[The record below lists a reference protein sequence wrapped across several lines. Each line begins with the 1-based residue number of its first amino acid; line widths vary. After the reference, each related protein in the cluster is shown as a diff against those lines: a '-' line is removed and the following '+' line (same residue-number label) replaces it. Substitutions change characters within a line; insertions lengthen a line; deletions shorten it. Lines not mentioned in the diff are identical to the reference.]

1 MKGRALPL
9 VLLALGAL
17 YLVFT
22 YRITLD
28 PWSAAETVNSRT
40 LPLAYGAVLI
50 VLSAI
55 LLIRGVQLNVPRK
68 NLGPFILISASIIC
82 FGLLLPWVG
91 VWPAL
96 TLLLVS
102 CLLIM
107 KERRWHIVILTPL
120 LTSLG
125 GWLLIEILLGIYVE
139 SGLIWN

>member
-1 MKGRALPL
+1 MKGRVLPS
-9 VLLALGAL
+9 VLLALGAV
-17 YLVFT
+17 YLAFA

-28 PWSAAETVNSRT
+28 PWSSAEPVNSRT
-40 LPLAYGAVLI
+40 LPIAYGALLI
-50 VLSAI
+50 LLSAI
-55 LLIRGVQLNVPRK
+55 LLVRGMQVNVPRK
-68 NLGPFILISASIIC
+68 NLGPFILISVSIIC

-102 CLLIM
+102 CLLVM
-107 KERRWHIVILTPL
+107 EERRWHIVILTPL

-139 SGLIWN
+139 PGLIWT

>member
-1 MKGRALPL
+1 MYKRQ
-9 VLLALGAL
+9 
-17 YLVFT
+17 
-22 YRITLD
+22 I
-28 PWSAAETVNSRT
+28 
-40 LPLAYGAVLI
+40 LI
-50 VLSAI
+50 LLSAI
-55 LLIRGVQLNVPRK
+55 LLVRRVQVNVPRK
-68 NLGPFILISASIIC
+68 NLGPFIFVSVSIIC

-107 KERRWHIVILTPL
+107 EERRWHIVILTPL

-139 SGLIWN
+139 PGLIWT

>member
-1 MKGRALPL
+1 MKGRVLPL
-9 VLLALGAL
+9 VLLAIGAV
-17 YLVFT
+17 YLAFA

-28 PWSAAETVNSRT
+28 PWASAELVNSRT
-40 LPLAYGAVLI
+40 LPIAYGAILI
-50 VLSAI
+50 LLSAI
-55 LLIRGVQLNVPRK
+55 LLVRRVQVNVPRK
-68 NLGPFILISASIIC
+68 NLGPFILISVSIIC

-107 KERRWHIVILTPL
+107 EERRWHIVILTPL

-139 SGLIWN
+139 PGLIWT